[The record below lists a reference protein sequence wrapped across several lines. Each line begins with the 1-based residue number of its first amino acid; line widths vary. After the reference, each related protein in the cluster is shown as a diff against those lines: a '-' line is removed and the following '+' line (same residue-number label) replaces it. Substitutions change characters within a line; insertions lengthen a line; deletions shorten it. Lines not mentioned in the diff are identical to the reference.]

1 MIRGLVN
8 APSVSIFPHLSGTAR
23 DSLRGM
29 GGGVSFSMEDTDLPR
44 SKFPS
49 PGGDILRD
57 D

>member
-29 GGGVSFSMEDTDLPR
+29 GGGGGGGGG
-44 SKFPS
+44 
-49 PGGDILRD
+49 GGD
-57 D
+57 